1 MPDFPDYVTFLS
13 AQAAAA
19 KRFSRDKETG
29 AVHVESYGRAKSF
42 MVNVYGLTNIR
53 LMAKGLANV
62 ESWSNS
68 FLIRGH
74 SLNGEQVQKTFRRI
88 HPRKFEDGTVEEATF
103 ESAAHHWV
111 PLDID
116 SLPCPDGLDP
126 INDPGAAVEHIV
138 SHLPTEFRGATCF
151 WQHTASAGVKPGI
164 RMRLYFWANRLL
176 SDDEL
181 KTWLGATDDA
191 GQRLYPVDLSI
202 FTPVQPIYTARPTF
216 EDVPDP
222 VPQRCGLWEGDR
234 DEITAPVIIKAP
246 QATAYRARNSHTPTS
261 GKDTAASPTARPAYN
276 SAGGGGYDGHRA
288 AIGDHATGGGFHGPI
303 KAAVAAWLARNG
315 AAVDPAW
322 LRADLEGAI
331 GVADR
336 SKHDAAY
343 IETRVRDLDPLIAA
357 IRRLQATKDAAKP
370 EPEQPPEATSPKPT
384 FDGADE
390 VTLPEGERLAAQQA
404 ATFMAKV
411 RGWHSWPGE
420 QIMPYRPTP
429 HAHLD
434 FNTPEPEPAPP
445 CHLFRWTLALGKTQ
459 AIADMCAEVPKDE
472 NATVYCRD
480 HALVAETAGRIR
492 ARIGTTHRVVP
503 FYGRDQDHPDGGPM
517 CHEAELARAVSACGQ
532 SVRDH
537 LCKREVSPGKFEHCR
552 HHPDVSPGCR
562 YENQAADTA
571 PAIRVAP
578 HAYLGIG
585 AGNPLPRGAVNFV
598 DEDPMAALVRDGDS
612 YGVPLRLITKT
623 DWITKSRRQEKQA
636 DEIQSARDYS
646 KALHDV
652 LAQAQPTP
660 AKLRAAGLDAG
671 NTKWMAGKWYDQV
684 DELAVTP
691 AMPRNKKHD
700 AIAVY
705 KSQLALKMGRL
716 WTLIHDVINLPL
728 DELRCIR
735 VEEVMKEHPET
746 MVLMVW
752 SLDPKID
759 GPIAIFDGT
768 ANSEIARRFWP
779 DVEISTINVKPEHYH
794 AIQVT
799 DRPVSKTML
808 GYGLGGM
815 LKNPREDEGKRA
827 KNRRADLAR
836 IAEVA
841 ASKVPF
847 GSAFPLMTYLPV
859 AEALRREHPILA
871 EMGVE
876 VGFQRHDGKWA
887 GHHGA
892 ERGTDR
898 WRHAP
903 AAIIAGRNLPPR
915 DAQERQARAIF
926 YKDARPMTYQG
937 AGIYDTETRFIRMAD
952 GTGRAV
958 MNETHPDPL
967 IRACL
972 DQVRATAEQEVGRL
986 RLIRRT
992 ADDAP
997 TVIIATNTVLNLT
1010 IHATLTWDELV
1021 PSHADVLMARGVV
1034 PSDWPGRAVVLAYML
1049 EGATDRAH
1057 ALRCAAGFDAAT
1069 WAPVECVSD
1078 PNKDSILGSETH
1090 SSYRYRQAGKR
1101 KGGTVY
1107 VSNRHPYP
1115 ALAALAWLGPLDK
1128 LELVATQAAATEQLE
1143 DEPAIAVVAFAA
1155 PAYTGQTISD
1165 ILATTERR
1173 PDIPPDDP
1181 SRTPWLFRHFPSD
1194 ELPPLGLLIGGR
1206 PVETFRRYSADVI
1219 RPARWWCGQPASWWF
1234 NFNDADA
1241 GPAIWRD
1248 AA

>member
-29 AVHVESYGRAKSF
+29 AVHVENYGRAKSF
-42 MVNVYGLTNIR
+42 MVDVYGLTNIR

-74 SLNGEQVQKTFRRI
+74 SLNGEQIQKTFRRI
-88 HPRKFEDGTVEEATF
+88 HTRKLEDGTVEEATF

-116 SLPCPDGLDP
+116 SLPCPDGMDP

-138 SHLPTEFRGATCF
+138 THLPPEFHGVTCF
-151 WQHTASAGVKPGI
+151 WQHTSSAGMKPGI
-164 RMRLYFWANRLL
+164 RMRLYFWADRLL
-176 SDDEL
+176 SDEDL

-202 FTPVQPIYTARPTF
+202 FSPVQPIYTAKPTF
-216 EDVPDP
+216 DGVTDP

-234 DEITAPVIIKAP
+234 DEITAPVIVKAP
-246 QATAYRARNSHTPTS
+246 QATAHRHSNSNTPTS
-261 GKDTAASPTARPAYN
+261 GSGTAASGTARPAYN
-276 SAGGGGYDGHRA
+276 PAGGGGYDGHRGR
-288 AIGDHATGGGFHGPI
+288 IGDHEAGGGFHGPI
-303 KAAVAAWLARNG
+303 KAAVAAWLARNC

-322 LRADLEGAI
+322 LRADLEAAI
-331 GVADR
+331 RVADR

-343 IETRVRDLDPLIAA
+343 IEVRIGDLDPLIAA
-357 IRRLQATKDAAKP
+357 IRRLQATKDAAK
-370 EPEQPPEATSPKPT
+370 PEQPPEATSPKPT

-404 ATFMAKV
+404 AAFMAKV
-411 RGWHSWPGE
+411 RGWHNWPGE
-420 QIMPYRPTP
+420 QIKPYRPAP
-429 HAHLD
+429 LGALD
-434 FNTPEPEPAPP
+434 FNTPEPGPEPP
-445 CHLFRWTLALGKTQ
+445 CHLFKWTLALGKTQ
-459 AIADMCAEVPKDE
+459 AIADLCAEVPKDE
-472 NATVYCRD
+472 HATVYCRD

-492 ARIGTTHRVVP
+492 SRIGGKHRVVP
-503 FYGRDQDHPDGGPM
+503 FYGREQDHPDGGPM

-552 HHPDVSPGCR
+552 HHPDIGNGCR
-562 YENQAADTA
+562 YENQAADTD

-598 DEDPMAALVRDGDS
+598 DEDPMAALVRDGES

-652 LAQAQPTP
+652 LAEAQPTP
-660 AKLRAAGLDAG
+660 AKLRAAGLDDG
-671 NTKWMAGKWYDQV
+671 NTRWMAGKWYDQV

-700 AIAVY
+700 AITVY

-752 SLDPKID
+752 SIDPKID

-768 ANSEIARRFWP
+768 ANAEIARRFWP
-779 DVEISTINVKPEHYH
+779 DVGISTINVKPEHYH

-808 GYGLGGM
+808 GYGLGGI

-847 GSAFPLMTYLPV
+847 GSTIPLMTYLPV
-859 AEALRREHPILA
+859 AEALRREHPMLA
-871 EMGVE
+871 EIGVE

-898 WRHAP
+898 WRYAP

-992 ADDAP
+992 AADAP
-997 TVIIATNTVLNLT
+997 SVIIATNTVLNLT
-1010 IHATLTWDELV
+1010 IHETVTWDELV
-1021 PSHADVLMARGVV
+1021 PTHADMLMARGVV
-1034 PSDWPGRAVVLAYML
+1034 PSDWPGRALVLDGML
-1049 EGATDRAH
+1049 EDAADKAH
-1057 ALRCAAGFDAAT
+1057 ALRCAAGKDAAAWT
-1069 WAPVECVSD
+1069 SVVCVSD
-1078 PNKDSILGSETH
+1078 PNKESILGSETH
-1090 SSYRYRQAGKR
+1090 TTAYRYRRAGQR
-1101 KGGTVY
+1101 KGGTVQ
-1107 VSNRHPYP
+1107 VSNRHPFP

-1128 LELVATQAAATEQLE
+1128 FELVATQSTATELIE
-1143 DEPAIAVVAFAA
+1143 AEPAIPNMAVAVD
-1155 PAYTGQTISD
+1155 AYTGPTVSAV
-1165 ILATTERR
+1165 LATTERR
-1173 PDIPPDDP
+1173 PDIPPDGP
-1181 SRTPWLFRHFPSD
+1181 ETAPWLFPHFPSD

-1206 PVETFRRYSADVI
+1206 PAETFRQYGADVI
-1219 RPARWWCGQPASWWF
+1219 RPARWWLD
-1234 NFNDADA
+1234 FNDAE
-1241 GPAIWRD
+1241 PQVIWRD